1 MEISL
6 YFVRFSTEGILK
18 IMNNLDPNKTHGHD
32 EISIRILKICSSS
45 VCRPMQI
52 ICKSYL
58 DRGKF
63 PKEWKRANVVP
74 VKKKNDKQLV
84 KHPSISILPL
94 CSKMFERI
102 LYNSLFNFLNQ
113 NHLISPSQF
122 NFKPV
127 DSCINQ
133 LLTTT
138 HEIYHSLD
146 EG

>member
-6 YFVRFSTEGILK
+6 YFVRFSIFILK
-18 IMNNLDPNKTHGHD
+18 IMNNFDPNKTHGHD
-32 EISIRILKICSSS
+32 EISIRIFKICSSS

-63 PKEWKRANVVP
+63 PKEWKKANVIP

-84 KHPSISILPL
+84 KHPPISILPL
-94 CSKMFERI
+94 CSKLFERI

-113 NHLISPSQF
+113 SHLISPSQF

-127 DSCINQ
+127 DSFINQ

-138 HEIYHSLD
+138 QEIYHSLD
-146 EG
+146 ER